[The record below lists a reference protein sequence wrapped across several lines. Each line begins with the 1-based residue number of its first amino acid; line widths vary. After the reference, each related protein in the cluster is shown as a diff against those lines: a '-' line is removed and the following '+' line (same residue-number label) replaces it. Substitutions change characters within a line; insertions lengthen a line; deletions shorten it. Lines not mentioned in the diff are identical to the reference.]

1 MNRPGVVR
9 PWFRWWLA
17 NAGTVFALAAV
28 PAAIAVSWALDEK
41 SLSAVLVA
49 VLVGLLLAASAVQGL
64 RNLWRRSRVAAVLL
78 GLVVPLLLVLV
89 VFNAGAKTDPSAL
102 VLLVPTL
109 LAVAT
114 EVCVRRF
121 GWALPEV
128 SAGTAP
134 EPPPPRTPRRSR
146 LRGCLW
152 MILFGVLGIGG
163 SFWSIGAPVRNAKA
177 FHAHLRPGM
186 SLGEVVAAATRHGR
200 YMVFVRQAEGSPAV
214 VISSSSASVGQERAE
229 GAEAMRALLERRAG
243 ELRVDSV
250 YFTFVGSA
258 PARSTVVVKLGPD
271 GRVESIGDPVTRD

>member
-1 MNRPGVVR
+1 MNRPGMVMR
-9 PWFRWWLA
+9 WFCWWLA
-17 NAGTVFALAAV
+17 HAGTVFALAAV
-28 PAAIAVSWALDEK
+28 PAAIAGTWARNEK
-41 SLSAVLVA
+41 SLAAVLVA
-49 VLVGLLLAASAVQGL
+49 VLVNLLLAASAVQGL
-64 RNLWRRSRVAAVLL
+64 RNLWRRSRVAAALL
-78 GLVVPLLLVLV
+78 GLVVPLFLVLAL
-89 VFNAGAKTDPSAL
+89 FNAGAKADPSAL
-102 VLLVPTL
+102 VLFVPAL

-114 EVCVRRF
+114 EALGRRF

-134 EPPPPRTPRRSR
+134 EPPAPRTPRRSL

-152 MILFGVLGIGG
+152 MIVLGVMGIGG
-163 SFWSIGAPVRNAKA
+163 SFWIIGTPVRNAKA
-177 FHAHLRPGM
+177 FHARLRPGM

-229 GAEAMRALLERRAG
+229 GADAMRALLERRAG

-250 YFTFVGSA
+250 YFTFTGSA

-271 GRVESIGDPVTRD
+271 GRVESIGDPKTRD